1 MFLLYFK
8 ERKKLTTQ
16 DHRKRLQKIMIVNPQ
31 ESKCRRM
38 KSRKKSM
45 KKSILKRI
53 GSWIY
58 QSRQDKWGY
67 QNLQIGSCRQD
78 NPIEGKTG
86 KKKFNFK
93 KNWILKDNKKG

>member
-1 MFLLYFK
+1 
-8 ERKKLTTQ
+8 
-16 DHRKRLQKIMIVNPQ
+16 
-31 ESKCRRM
+31 
-38 KSRKKSM
+38 M

-86 KKKFNFK
+86 KKNFNFK
-93 KNWILKDNKKG
+93 KNW